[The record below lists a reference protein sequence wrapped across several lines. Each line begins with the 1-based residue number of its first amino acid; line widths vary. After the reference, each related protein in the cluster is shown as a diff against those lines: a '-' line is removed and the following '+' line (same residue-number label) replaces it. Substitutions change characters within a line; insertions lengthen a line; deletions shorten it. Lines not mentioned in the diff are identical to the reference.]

1 MSINHVALHGLV
13 NPNKRVELFRLADG
27 NGDAQE
33 KFITSVREIL
43 TKHRVD
49 HLCLWQGMSQN
60 NDGSWKGFYSNG
72 KGCERHKGTA
82 TQWSGYPAAHLH
94 FNLLKRGVTNDSA
107 LNLIRRSFTPQA
119 FWDALQATFK
129 DGKVVL
135 AAQAEMQDELEDAKG
150 NGPWVDI
157 TQGMELSERLEH
169 KLELRGR
176 MTLLDPSNP
185 EALNFNEEQ
194 SFKLFGMA
202 GTNASQY
209 TSTQSVSLGG
219 TSFEPQDDED
229 IDSQESSIFGG
240 SVTSR
245 ADENMD
251 DDTEGAFIE
260 NMSAFGLGLTNPS
273 PPTERQEDSEE
284 DMEVDRTESGRS
296 NLVHSPAKVT
306 RMASLCSG
314 FSTAILDSQR
324 KEIEMMLQQWID
336 ANGRNNIPAHL
347 ADLAMRAQV
356 EMSTLTTPRRRDK
369 QNKGHLSTPTVAEG
383 AREGILMGL
392 CFVLTG
398 VWPYQG
404 SGHGL
409 ALGKERVKLRIE
421 KFGGIVT
428 MFISGLTDAL
438 VVGDCPGAK
447 QILEAHNR
455 SLKIITIDQLNDLI
469 LGDST
474 LEDLTSADYP
484 NSVYA
489 VLDAEKIQVQRHP
502 QSSVQHEQ
510 AQDGTPE
517 ETSLRQEDDAD
528 KAGDGHSNG

>member
-27 NGDAQE
+27 NGGAQE

-185 EALNFNEEQ
+185 EALNLNKKSPLNRLVRHGQ
-194 SFKLFGMA
+194 MPHCIPPP
-202 GTNASQY
+202 SQC
-209 TSTQSVSLGG
+209 L
-219 TSFEPQDDED
+219 
-229 IDSQESSIFGG
+229 
-240 SVTSR
+240 
-245 ADENMD
+245 
-251 DDTEGAFIE
+251 
-260 NMSAFGLGLTNPS
+260 
-273 PPTERQEDSEE
+273 
-284 DMEVDRTESGRS
+284 
-296 NLVHSPAKVT
+296 
-306 RMASLCSG
+306 
-314 FSTAILDSQR
+314 
-324 KEIEMMLQQWID
+324 
-336 ANGRNNIPAHL
+336 
-347 ADLAMRAQV
+347 
-356 EMSTLTTPRRRDK
+356 
-369 QNKGHLSTPTVAEG
+369 
-383 AREGILMGL
+383 
-392 CFVLTG
+392 
-398 VWPYQG
+398 
-404 SGHGL
+404 
-409 ALGKERVKLRIE
+409 
-421 KFGGIVT
+421 
-428 MFISGLTDAL
+428 
-438 VVGDCPGAK
+438 
-447 QILEAHNR
+447 
-455 SLKIITIDQLNDLI
+455 
-469 LGDST
+469 
-474 LEDLTSADYP
+474 
-484 NSVYA
+484 
-489 VLDAEKIQVQRHP
+489 
-502 QSSVQHEQ
+502 
-510 AQDGTPE
+510 
-517 ETSLRQEDDAD
+517 
-528 KAGDGHSNG
+528 